1 MYTEKGSFGIS
12 ISHLWTDYWIDFVA
26 WPMISFCSDEPGVTA
41 HICIRSY
48 KTGRSLLH
56 IYIYLMNVS
65 NIVIFHM
72 LVVDVLGY
80 RVPLVFFSVLC
91 WGFQHSSPNLRSGP
105 AKKRSPALVQSCL
118 PHSLAAQHL
127 LAFQPKGRVVHSS
140 MGFSAEDD
148 PIGSK
153 EYNKNHPMKLM
164 KTKGWC
170 ISEEGCLS
178 YPKDQK
184 GFWRKM
190 HRIEKNRKK
199 KRNNPPC
206 THPRTSMQLP
216 TWLWPE
222 IAIQFFNQKKTTF
235 QMQKGS

>member
-1 MYTEKGSFGIS
+1 M
-12 ISHLWTDYWIDFVA
+12 
-26 WPMISFCSDEPGVTA
+26 
-41 HICIRSY
+41 
-48 KTGRSLLH
+48 
-56 IYIYLMNVS
+56 YLMNVS

-80 RVPLVFFSVLC
+80 RLPLVFLSVLC

-127 LAFQPKGRVVHSS
+127 LAFQPKGRVVTSS
-140 MGFSAEDD
+140 TVPQDFSAEDD

-153 EYNKNHPMKLM
+153 EYNKKHPMKLM

-170 ISEEGCLS
+170 ISEEGCFS

-199 KRNNPPC
+199 KNET
-206 THPRTSMQLP
+206 THLAPIRAPQCSFQPGFGLKLRSNFSTKKKQHSRCKRVHEYFQLFLGMGFP
-216 TWLWPE
+216 LHKPY
-222 IAIQFFNQKKTTF
+222 IQLI
-235 QMQKGS
+235 